1 MTGFQALSYSEE
13 KVGKHIKASK
23 KKHSWHASIDNH
35 DLKVE
40 LFISKISRKIKLFIN
55 KDLVYHG
62 KLAKSNLLQFNQEY
76 FGHQVHVLQQGKIFD
91 LRVDSVSFE
100 YIYLQNKNKEEFK
113 FEFSSKELKVPD
125 SVEVNEVKVEDKK
138 QVKAYNPFD
147 ELFDNED
154 EKKEE
159 VKEKKPQKLKP
170 FAIKPPQQV
179 NHGTNQIANVG
190 FGIFQAPDLKP
201 VKADLDGNLFENP
214 SKPVEK
220 TQMLSFPAADNPFL
234 TGNFQNKGNSA
245 ASGQF
250 YTGTYHK

>member
-23 KKHSWHASIDNH
+23 KKHSWHASIDGH
-35 DLKVE
+35 ELKVE
-40 LFISKISRKIKLFIN
+40 LYISKLSRKIKLFIN

-62 KLAKSNLLQFNQEY
+62 KLTKSNLLQFNQEY

-113 FEFSSKELKVPD
+113 FEFASKDLKD
-125 SVEVNEVKVEDKK
+125 SEPVEASEGKAEDKK
-138 QVKAYNPFD
+138 PVKAYNPFD
-147 ELFDNED
+147 ELFENEE

-170 FAIKPPQQV
+170 FALRPPPPV
-179 NHGTNQIANVG
+179 NHAVNQNQGVG
-190 FGIFQAPDLKP
+190 FGIFQAPELKP

-214 SKPVEK
+214 SKPVDK
-220 TQMLSFPAADNPFL
+220 GQMLSFPEADNPFL
-234 TGNFQNKGNSA
+234 TGNFLNKGNSA
-245 ASGQF
+245 AGGQY
-250 YTGTYHK
+250 YTGTYYK